1 LFGVPQGS
9 ILGPLLFN
17 IFLCD
22 LFYTL
27 EGIDIASYADDNSPY
42 CSNINIESVS
52 NDLEKVAK
60 IIFQWCDEN
69 GMQANPEKSH
79 AILSKSSNI
88 EIAVTE
94 SIISSSDCEKLLG
107 VFIDKDVN
115 FDMHVTSLCNKA
127 SQKLHAL
134 ARVAPYMP
142 LFRGRIIMK
151 SFFCSQFGYC
161 PLVWMFHSRTLNN
174 RINNL
179 HERALR
185 IVYRDNK
192 SSFEELL
199 VIDNS
204 VTIHHRNLQVLA
216 TEIFKFKNKLSP
228 PIMDD
233 LFVTKTQDLYN
244 LRNNNFLL
252 RTGKNTVHY
261 GTESISSVAPKLWEI
276 LPGNI
281 KDITTL
287 SNFKCQIKTWKPDQ
301 PICRL
306 DRVYVAGVGFID

>member
-1 LFGVPQGS
+1 MFHS
-9 ILGPLLFN
+9 R
-17 IFLCD
+17 
-22 LFYTL
+22 T
-27 EGIDIASYADDNSPY
+27 
-42 CSNINIESVS
+42 
-52 NDLEKVAK
+52 
-60 IIFQWCDEN
+60 
-69 GMQANPEKSH
+69 
-79 AILSKSSNI
+79 
-88 EIAVTE
+88 
-94 SIISSSDCEKLLG
+94 
-107 VFIDKDVN
+107 
-115 FDMHVTSLCNKA
+115 
-127 SQKLHAL
+127 
-134 ARVAPYMP
+134 
-142 LFRGRIIMK
+142 
-151 SFFCSQFGYC
+151 
-161 PLVWMFHSRTLNN
+161 WMFHSRTLNN

-261 GTESISSVAPKLWEI
+261 GTESISSIAPKLW
-276 LPGNI
+276 
-281 KDITTL
+281 
-287 SNFKCQIKTWKPDQ
+287 
-301 PICRL
+301 
-306 DRVYVAGVGFID
+306 